1 MWEWNKM
8 HTWII
13 SAWCRT
19 VTCMLSWAHKLE
31 PCGAW
36 NPCNALYQWKIEKVL
51 NKTRISEKAEHWVH
65 ISLVIYYRLQL
76 QFDRCFYTEDCHFTH
91 FNSYYYQW
99 QGNNCRYCTS
109 DTSNEFA
116 IKLIFF
122 YPHFVLKVYYSSYI
136 ANQKIHS
143 FYFCIFHRISVR
155 RKASQ
160 RFVAN

>member
-1 MWEWNKM
+1 MDMWEWNKM

-13 SAWCRT
+13 GAWCRT

-65 ISLVIYYRLQL
+65 ISLLIYCGYNLTDVFIL
-76 QFDRCFYTEDCHFTH
+76 KIAT
-91 FNSYYYQW
+91 SLILIYYYQW

-116 IKLIFF
+116 LKLFF
-122 YPHFVLKVYYSSYI
+122 FLPTLCIESILFLLYSKPK
-136 ANQKIHS
+136 NS
-143 FYFCIFHRISVR
+143 FYFCIFHRISVG
-155 RKASQ
+155 RKAPQ